1 MFGTWKWGDW
11 RHSRKYQSTMLY
23 AVGVSLLYEFLTVN
37 YPIWVFSDFWLPSHT
52 LNSLIVT
59 LIGIPLSVLIFLS
72 RFPEHSIRKQIIHVL
87 WWVLLYAAIELFWV
101 IIGLFHYYHGW
112 TFWWSVLFDCIMF
125 PMVRLHYKR
134 PLLAFAIS
142 IPIVITFMVVFHV
155 PILK

>member
-1 MFGTWKWGDW
+1 
-11 RHSRKYQSTMLY
+11 MLY